1 MCEWWIYFSFE
12 AINGPLQGR
21 MKVLDLDMNQ
31 IDNTNDQCQS
41 SYLSDDGKRNLCV
54 QKQTV

>member
-1 MCEWWIYFSFE
+1 
-12 AINGPLQGR
+12 LQGR